1 MKNLTLVI
9 PAKNEEYSLPKVLN
23 EIKYFKCKKIVVLGK
38 SDFKTIK
45 VLNNFDC
52 KIIKQK
58 NSGYGNAIIEGIN
71 KTKTKYVC
79 IFNADGS
86 FHPKYL
92 NLMLKKVLLGFNF
105 VFASRYLKQG
115 GSEDDTLLT
124 LIGNK
129 IFTFLGKLLFKLELS
144 DILFTFILGET
155 KKFRDLKLK
164 SKDFRLC
171 VEIPV
176 KIVKKKYSYVT
187 IPSFERSRLG
197 GKKKVNEFK
206 DGLLILFAMI
216 NFFINLNK
224 NN

>member
-164 SKDFRLC
+164 SKDFGLC

-206 DGLLILFAMI
+206 DGFLILFAMI

>member
-23 EIKYFKCKKIVVLGK
+23 EIKFFKCKKIIVLGK
-38 SDFKTIK
+38 SDLKTIK
-45 VLNNFDC
+45 SLNNFDC
-52 KIIKQK
+52 KIIKQE

-86 FHPKYL
+86 FDPKYL
-92 NLMLKKVLLGFNF
+92 SSMLKKSIQGFNF
-105 VFASRYLKQG
+105 IFASRYLNQA
-115 GSEDDTLLT
+115 GSDDDTFLT

-129 IFTFLGKLLFKLELS
+129 IFTFFGRFFFKLKLS

-155 KKFRDLKLK
+155 QKFRNLKLK

-171 VEIPV
+171 VEIPI
-176 KIVKKKYSYVT
+176 KIVKKKFTYTEV
-187 IPSFERSRLG
+187 PSFERSRLG

-206 DGLLILFAMI
+206 DGFLILFAMLK
-216 NFFINLNK
+216 FFLIIK
-224 NN
+224 

>member
-23 EIKYFKCKKIVVLGK
+23 EIKFFKCKKIIVLGK
-38 SDFKTIK
+38 SDLKTIK
-45 VLNNFDC
+45 SLNNFDC
-52 KIIKQK
+52 KIIKQE

-86 FHPKYL
+86 FDPKYL
-92 NLMLKKVLLGFNF
+92 SSMLKKSIQGFNF
-105 VFASRYLKQG
+105 IFASRYLNQA
-115 GSEDDTLLT
+115 GSDDDTFLT

-129 IFTFLGKLLFKLELS
+129 IFTFFGRFFFKLKLS

-155 KKFRDLKLK
+155 QKFRNLKLK

-171 VEIPV
+171 VEIPI
-176 KIVKKKYSYVT
+176 KIVKKKFTYTEV
-187 IPSFERSRLG
+187 PSFERSRLG
-197 GKKKVNEFK
+197 GKKKLNEFK
-206 DGLLILFAMI
+206 DGFLILFAMLK
-216 NFFINLNK
+216 FFLIIK
-224 NN
+224 

>member
-1 MKNLTLVI
+1 MKSLTLVI
-9 PAKNEEYSLPKVLN
+9 PAKNEEYSLPKILD
-23 EIKYFKCKKIVVLGK
+23 ELKKIKCKKLIVLSK
-38 SDFKTIK
+38 KDFKTIRSIK
-45 VLNNFDC
+45 NYRCQIL
-52 KIIKQK
+52 KQK
-58 NSGYGNAIIEGIN
+58 HDGYGNAIIEGIN

-92 NLMLKKVLLGFNF
+92 NLMLKKVLMGYNF

-124 LIGNK
+124 LIGNQ

-155 KKFRDLKLK
+155 KKFKDLKLK

-176 KIVKKKYSYVT
+176 RISKKKYSYTT

-197 GKKKVNEFK
+197 GKKKVS
-206 DGLLILFAMI
+206 
-216 NFFINLNK
+216 
-224 NN
+224 

>member
-1 MKNLTLVI
+1 VETYRF
-9 PAKNEEYSLPKVLN
+9 ARFS
-23 EIKYFKCKKIVVLGK
+23 KCFNRHRTK
-38 SDFKTIK
+38 SIFKTIK
-45 VLNNFDC
+45 VLKNFDC

-206 DGLLILFAMI
+206 DGFLILFAMI

>member
-1 MKNLTLVI
+1 
-9 PAKNEEYSLPKVLN
+9 
-23 EIKYFKCKKIVVLGK
+23 
-38 SDFKTIK
+38 
-45 VLNNFDC
+45 
-52 KIIKQK
+52 
-58 NSGYGNAIIEGIN
+58 
-71 KTKTKYVC
+71 
-79 IFNADGS
+79 
-86 FHPKYL
+86 
-92 NLMLKKVLLGFNF
+92 MLKKVLMGYNF

-124 LIGNK
+124 LIGNQ

-155 KKFRDLKLK
+155 KKFKDLKLK

-176 KIVKKKYSYVT
+176 RIVKKKYSYIT
-187 IPSFERSRLG
+187 IPTFERSRLG

-206 DGLLILFAMI
+206 DGFLILFAMI
-216 NFFINLNK
+216 NFFINFNK

>member
-1 MKNLTLVI
+1 MRIMKNLTLVI

-23 EIKYFKCKKIVVLGK
+23 EIKFFKCKKIIVLGK
-38 SDFKTIK
+38 SDLKTIK
-45 VLNNFDC
+45 SLNNFDC
-52 KIIKQK
+52 KIIKQE

-86 FHPKYL
+86 FDPKYL
-92 NLMLKKVLLGFNF
+92 SSMLKKSIQGFNF
-105 VFASRYLKQG
+105 IFASRYLNQA
-115 GSEDDTLLT
+115 GSDDDTFLT

-129 IFTFLGKLLFKLELS
+129 IFTFFGRFFFKLKLS

-155 KKFRDLKLK
+155 QKFRNLKLK

-171 VEIPV
+171 VEIPI
-176 KIVKKKYSYVT
+176 KIVKKKFTYTEV
-187 IPSFERSRLG
+187 PSFERSRLG

-206 DGLLILFAMI
+206 DGFLILFAMLK
-216 NFFINLNK
+216 FFLIIK
-224 NN
+224 